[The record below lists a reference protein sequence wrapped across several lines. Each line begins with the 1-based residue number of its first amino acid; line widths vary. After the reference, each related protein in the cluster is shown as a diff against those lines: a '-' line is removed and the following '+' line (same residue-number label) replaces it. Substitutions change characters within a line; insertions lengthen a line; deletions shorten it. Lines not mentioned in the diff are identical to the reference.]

1 MRLVLLTMTLLFAGA
16 AAMAG
21 PPLTG
26 IYLSD
31 DFGGT
36 MQPGRFSESW
46 VNPAATH
53 GQVGNTIHA
62 LSWDGATLGDEWSLL
77 CPSIAIGPVLVSD
90 NRDGNGT
97 GDVTYQTQYTGGSFW
112 MSKDGPWGDGS
123 VDYTGAIQTF
133 VVTTTY
139 QYVFGNLLGI
149 RGNVTMSGS
158 FDGYDNCFDY
168 TVNNT
173 AFVGTTDTMPLPADY
188 PAFRDASCFGGV
200 VRGGWGSV
208 TQIALQIYGSC
219 TVSTEESS
227 WGAVKALY
235 R

>member
-1 MRLVLLTMTLLFAGA
+1 MRPVLLTITLLLA
-16 AAMAG
+16 ATVALAG
-21 PPLTG
+21 PPQTG
-26 IYLSD
+26 VYLSN

-36 MQPGRFSESW
+36 MLPGRFSESW
-46 VNPAATH
+46 VNPLASH
-53 GQVGNTIHA
+53 GQIGNTIHA
-62 LSWDGATLGDEWSLL
+62 LSWDGLTLGDEWRLL
-77 CPSIAIGPVLVSD
+77 CPSIAAAPVLVSD

-97 GDVTYQTQYTGGSFW
+97 GDVTYQTQYGGGTFW
-112 MSKDGPWGDGS
+112 MSMNGPWGDGT
-123 VDYTGAIQTF
+123 VDYTGVIQTF
-133 VVTTTY
+133 VVTTTF
-139 QYVFGNLLGI
+139 QYVFGNVLGI

-173 AFVGTTDTMPLPADY
+173 AIVGTTDTMLLPADY
-188 PAFRDASCFGGV
+188 PAFRDASCFVGPT
-200 VRGGWGSV
+200 RGSWGSV

-219 TVSTEESS
+219 TVTTEEST